1 MQYLVYSLAKVK
13 LFW

>member
-1 MQYLVYSLAKVK
+1 MQYLVYILAKVK